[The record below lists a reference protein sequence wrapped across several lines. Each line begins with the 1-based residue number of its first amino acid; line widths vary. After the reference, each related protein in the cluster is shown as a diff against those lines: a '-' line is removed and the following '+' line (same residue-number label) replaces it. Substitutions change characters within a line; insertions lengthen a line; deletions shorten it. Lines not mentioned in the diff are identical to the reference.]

1 MSREDRELLA
11 ELARVNSDAAPLA
24 MRVMDGSATADEQY
38 GFAERLI
45 QLGERFTRRADQH
58 SVAVVAGEVV
68 ADVDV
73 GADLR
78 AGTFD
83 QEP

>member
-1 MSREDRELLA
+1 MIREDRELLA

-24 MRVMDGSATADEQY
+24 MRVMDDSATADEQY

-45 QLGERFTRRADQH
+45 QLGERFKRRARQQ
-58 SVAVVAGEVV
+58 SVPVVEGEVV

-73 GADLR
+73 GADVR
-78 AGTFD
+78 AGVSD

>member
-1 MSREDRELLA
+1 MIREDRELLA

-24 MRVMDGSATADEQY
+24 MRVMDDSATADEQH

-45 QLGERFTRRADQH
+45 QLGERFKRRADQH

-73 GADLR
+73 GADVR